1 VAQVALTGADL
12 PDVHTPLPGP
22 RTAELVEVLAATE
35 CPALTARRA
44 RREERSGAPQ
54 DPIVWA
60 EARGSNVLDADG
72 NRYVDLTAGFGVM
85 ALGHCH
91 DAITAAVSKQ
101 ARTLVHGLGD
111 VYPSN
116 TKVELLETLRRIVPV
131 KNARIMLGL
140 SGADAVEAALKT
152 ALLHTKKPGILAF
165 SGGYHGLSQG
175 PLAVCGYQESFRAP
189 FREHLHPHARFVPY
203 PRDGRDD
210 LSDALAAVERA
221 LIRSDVPIGAVV
233 IEPIQSRGG
242 VVVPPPG
249 FLRGVSELARA
260 HGALL
265 VVDEIYTGFGRTG
278 VRWCVEN
285 EGVEP
290 DVLCLG
296 KALGGGFPISACVA
310 REEVMRAWGD
320 PGGEAIHTGTF
331 FGHPVACAASLAA
344 LRAMDEERTTER
356 ALEMGASLRGSL
368 QFAVGG
374 HPAVHEIRGHGL
386 LVGIE
391 FDSGER
397 TLGLVRKLLER
408 GYITLP
414 AGPRAEVLSITPPLN
429 ISHSLLEEFVTTLA
443 ECLP

>member
-1 VAQVALTGADL
+1 MAQVALTGADL
-12 PDVHTPLPGP
+12 PDVRTPLPGP
-22 RTAELVEVLAATE
+22 RTAEFVEVLAATE

-44 RREERSGAPQ
+44 RRHERSGAPQ

-60 EARGSNVLDADG
+60 EARGANVLDADG

-101 ARTLVHGLGD
+101 ASTLVHGLGD

-116 TKVELLETLRRIVPV
+116 AKIELLETLRRIVPV

-189 FREHLHPHARFVPY
+189 FREHLHPHARFAPY
-203 PRDGRDD
+203 PRAGKDELR
-210 LSDALAAVERA
+210 DALAAVEGALARA
-221 LIRSDVPIGAVV
+221 DVPIGAVV

-242 VVVPPPG
+242 VVVPPTG

-344 LRAMDEERTTER
+344 LRAMEEERTTER
-356 ALEMGASLRGSL
+356 ALGMGAVLRGSL

-374 HPAVHEIRGHGL
+374 HPSVREIRGHGL

-397 TLGLVRKLLER
+397 TLGLVRKLLEC

-429 ISHSLLEEFVTTLA
+429 ISHSLLDGFVDTLA
-443 ECLP
+443 ECLR